1 MLRVGRF
8 GEFASLFDGAGVG
21 LIENLFSQ
29 RKGPAMSAKA
39 NMPEID
45 GFIFDMDGTL
55 LHTLPDLAAVTNKAL
70 DKEGFPPHTEEEI
83 RTFVGNGA
91 LALARLAVP
100 ADATEEQAEQVF
112 RNFKELYVQYGLELT
127 REFEGMTETLKQLH
141 ARGKKLGIM
150 SNKFEGGVKEVEA
163 KFFPGLFDA
172 SHGETD
178 TIPRKPEPD
187 GLLLCAKEM
196 GLESSR
202 CAYFGDSHTDLI
214 AAHNAGML
222 AVGVTWGYQPLE
234 KLKTGKPDMLIT
246 SPTDLLAFA

>member
-1 MLRVGRF
+1 MC
-8 GEFASLFDGAGVG
+8 
-21 LIENLFSQ
+21 
-29 RKGPAMSAKA
+29 AKA
-39 NMPEID
+39 DMPEID

-70 DKEGFPPHTEEEI
+70 ELEGFPPHTEEEI

-100 ADATEEQAEQVF
+100 AGATEAQAEQVF
-112 RNFKELYVQYGLELT
+112 CNFKNLYGEYGLSLT

-150 SNKFEGGVKEVEA
+150 SNKFEGGVKDVEA
-163 KFFPGLFDA
+163 KFFSGLFDA

-178 TIPRKPEPD
+178 AIPRKPEPD
-187 GLLLCAKEM
+187 GLLLCAQEM
-196 GLESSR
+196 GIDPAR
-202 CAYFGDSHTDLI
+202 CAYFGDSYTDLI

-222 AVGVTWGYQPLE
+222 AVGVTWGYQPLD
-234 KLKTGKPDMLIT
+234 KLKTGKPDVLIDKP
-246 SPTDLLAFA
+246 SDILKFA